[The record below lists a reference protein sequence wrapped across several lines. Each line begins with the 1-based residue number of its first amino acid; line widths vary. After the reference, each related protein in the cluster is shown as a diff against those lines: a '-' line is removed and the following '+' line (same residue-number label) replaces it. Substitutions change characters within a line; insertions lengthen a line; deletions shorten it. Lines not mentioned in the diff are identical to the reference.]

1 MIMTEYD
8 AQQTMNG
15 KDIDECFWADPNG
28 VILIADNTKL
38 SDNHI
43 PLQSGNKFN
52 LHLSCT
58 CRMNENIVI

>member
-1 MIMTEYD
+1 
-8 AQQTMNG
+8 MNG
-15 KDIDECFWADPNG
+15 KDIEEYFWAEPNA